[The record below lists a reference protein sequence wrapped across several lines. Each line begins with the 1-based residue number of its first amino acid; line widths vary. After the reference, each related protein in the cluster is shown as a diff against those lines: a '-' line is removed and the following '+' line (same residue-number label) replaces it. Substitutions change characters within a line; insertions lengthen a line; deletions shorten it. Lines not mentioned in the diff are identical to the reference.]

1 MELNLRRLEKEDLKI
16 INTWWDAW
24 PEWERPPENFLPE
37 TALVVE
43 SESQMITAAFIYLTN
58 SKVALL
64 EWFISDPNYRE
75 SNRQFAIELLITGA
89 EEMLKNMDY
98 KYLFSITSHEKLI
111 KTQQNLGWSKDEKPS
126 HELVK
131 IIN

>member
-1 MELNLRRLEKEDLKI
+1 MKLNIRKLEKKDLEV

-24 PEWERPPENFLPE
+24 PKWERPPENFLPDSG
-37 TALVVE
+37 LVVE
-43 SESQMITAAFIYLTN
+43 SKKQMITAAFIYLTN

-64 EWFISDPNYRE
+64 EWFISDPDYRE
-75 SNRQFAIELLITGA
+75 EDRQLAIELLITGA
-89 EEMLKNMDY
+89 EEMLKTMDY

-111 KTQQNLGWSKDEKPS
+111 KTQQALGWSKDPDPS
-126 HELVK
+126 YELVK

>member
-1 MELNLRRLEKEDLKI
+1 MELNIRRLEKKDLEI

-24 PEWERPPENFLPE
+24 PKWERPPENFLPD
-37 TALVVE
+37 TGLVVE
-43 SESQMITAAFIYLTN
+43 SQDQMITAAFIYLTN

-64 EWFISDPNYRE
+64 EWFISDPSYRKE
-75 SNRQFAIELLITGA
+75 NRQLAIELLITGA
-89 EEMLKNMDY
+89 EEMLKSMDY

-111 KTQQNLGWSKDEKPS
+111 KTQQKLGWSKDEEPS